1 MKKLHRGVA
10 QMVARM
16 VRDHEAAS
24 SSLATPTMQS
34 VLIGSE
40 YPVMDTLLFYF
51 SQNLYCNLFR
61 GVAECYAFSRFH
73 DNVGLRDLP
82 AIRHI
87 KGTDAVVVN
96 NDALVGN
103 AVLLFSVVHLNVVNQ
118 LRDHALCNGGRVC
131 VPPHR
136 FKKIVNVHAL
146 AFVLFQLQPQRL
158 DLLCVLALLLFIA
171 FGHFGKPGI
180 VDLARHIVLTEPFKE
195 HIQLPVTGSQSVQ
208 LPLLAERG
216 VFRYLC
222 RASDHGLDKVIFVFA
237 GEASQPLDLIQ
248 NDLLQEVQPDIM

>member
-51 SQNLYCNLFR
+51 LKSSYCNLFR

-87 KGTDAVVVN
+87 ESADAVVV
-96 NDALVGN
+96 DHDTLIGN
-103 AVLLFSVVHLNVVNQ
+103 AVLLFGVVHLNVVDQ
-118 LRDHALCNGGRVC
+118 LRNHALCNGGCVC
-131 VPPHR
+131 VSPYR

-146 AFVLFQLQPQRL
+146 ALVLFQFQPQRL
-158 DLLCVLALLLFIA
+158 DLLGVLALLLFIA

-180 VDLARHIVLTEPFKE
+180 SRP
-195 HIQLPVTGSQSVQ
+195 
-208 LPLLAERG
+208 
-216 VFRYLC
+216 
-222 RASDHGLDKVIFVFA
+222 
-237 GEASQPLDLIQ
+237 
-248 NDLLQEVQPDIM
+248 